1 MGCKGYRTG
10 CGGAREGGG
19 NKVGE
24 CKAGRRR
31 NIFFIIYLQCFP
43 LKGWRPKRWK
53 PIFMCVA
60 YFYTQC
66 FVDNLD

>member
-1 MGCKGYRTG
+1 MR
-10 CGGAREGGG
+10 GGG
-19 NKVGE
+19 GRNKVGE

-53 PIFMCVA
+53 PIFMCVWPS
-60 YFYTQC
+60 FILN
-66 FVDNLD
+66 VL

>member
-31 NIFFIIYLQCFP
+31 NIFLIIICSVSLLRVGDPRGGSQFLCVWPSFILNV
-43 LKGWRPKRWK
+43 L
-53 PIFMCVA
+53 
-60 YFYTQC
+60 
-66 FVDNLD
+66 